1 MAMRDTVYDIKLLQ
15 ASVDPLDESEF
26 RILVDGKF
34 VKYLTID
41 AGLYN
46 ADDMCFG
53 PSLISIIPPLPT
65 GDWNTGRISR
75 NGSDGQ
81 PHFSE
86 VTKVQLPSISHLWHP
101 LQIDHLDLCMGQQ
114 LRSNVYEATTPHFD
128 LPIVVKF
135 ARFPFEIPYLN
146 SETSAYQ
153 WIQSHQ
159 IGPQFLAH
167 LTEEG
172 RVIGFAMERIIN
184 FRHARPDDLA
194 LCQQALSK
202 LHHLSI
208 KHGDINKHNFL
219 IHDDRATLID
229 FDSALQCDNMK
240 VLEEE
245 FRRLE
250 KELSDTSGRGGQV
263 VVTCEQVHGGWSPK

>member
-1 MAMRDTVYDIKLLQ
+1 MGDTVNDFKLL
-15 ASVDPLDESEF
+15 SSCIDPLDEVENEF

-41 AGLYN
+41 PKLYSD
-46 ADDMCFG
+46 DDMYFG
-53 PSLISIIPPLPT
+53 PTLNSIIPLLPP

-75 NGSDGQ
+75 NCADGH

-86 VTKVQLPSISHLWHP
+86 VKKVELPRVTHLWHP
-101 LQIDHLDLCMGQQ
+101 VHIDYLDLHMGQS
-114 LRSNVYEATTPHFD
+114 LRPNVFEATAPQFD
-128 LPIVVKF
+128 LPFVVKF
-135 ARFPFEIPYLN
+135 AAFPYETQYLD

-153 WIQSHQ
+153 WLQNHQ
-159 IGPQFLAH
+159 IGPQFLGH
-167 LTEEG
+167 LTEGG
-172 RVIGFAMERIIN
+172 RVIGFAIERISN
-184 FRHARPDDLA
+184 CRHAMPGDLA

-202 LHHLSI
+202 LHRLNI

-229 FDSALQCDNMK
+229 FENALQCNDAD

-245 FRRLE
+245 FQRLE
-250 KELSDTSGRGGQV
+250 KELSDKSGKGGKYVEGTSP
-263 VVTCEQVHGGWSPK
+263 E

>member
-1 MAMRDTVYDIKLLQ
+1 MGDTVCDIKVLYV
-15 ASVDPLDESEF
+15 SVDPLDESHF

-41 AGLYN
+41 ANLYSV
-46 ADDMCFG
+46 DDMCFE
-53 PSLISIIPPLPT
+53 PSLISILPPLPP

-75 NGSDGQ
+75 NCTNGL

-86 VTKVQLPSISHLWHP
+86 VTKVELPSISHIWHP
-101 LQIDHLDLCMGQQ
+101 LQIDHLSLHMGRQ
-114 LRSNVYEATTPHFD
+114 LRSNVYEASTPQFD

-135 ARFPFEIPYLN
+135 AQLPYEIPYLE

-153 WIQSHQ
+153 WIQNHQ
-159 IGPQFLAH
+159 ISPRFLGH

-172 RVIGFAMERIIN
+172 RVIGFAMERITSA
-184 FRHARPDDLA
+184 RHAEPEDLA
-194 LCQQALSK
+194 LCEQALLT
-202 LHHLSI
+202 LHRLNI

-229 FDSALQCDNMK
+229 FATAVQCNDAK

-250 KELSDTSGRGGQV
+250 KELTDTSGRGGCV
-263 VVTCEQVHGGWSPK
+263 IVESSSEKSDTSG

>member
-1 MAMRDTVYDIKLLQ
+1 MGDTVRHIKLLNYE
-15 ASVDPLDESEF
+15 VDPSGEGEF

-34 VKYLTID
+34 VKYLSID

-46 ADDMCFG
+46 VDDLSFAPIFVSM
-53 PSLISIIPPLPT
+53 IPPLPP

-75 NGSDGQ
+75 NDADGE

-86 VTKVQLPSISHLWHP
+86 VKKAQLPSVSRLWHP
-101 LQIDHLDLCMGQQ
+101 LQIDYLELRMGES
-114 LRSNVYEATTPHFD
+114 LRSNIYEATTPHFD
-128 LPIVVKF
+128 QPIVVKF
-135 ARFPFEIPYLN
+135 ARFPFEIPYLD

-153 WIQSHQ
+153 WIQNHQ

-172 RVIGFAMERIIN
+172 RVIGFVMEHIIN
-184 FRHARPDDLA
+184 CRHAGPDDLA

-202 LHHLSI
+202 LHQLSI
-208 KHGDINKHNFL
+208 KHGDINKLNFL
-219 IHDDRATLID
+219 IHDGRATLID
-229 FDSALQCDNMK
+229 FESALQCDNAK

-245 FRRLE
+245 FRGLE
-250 KELSDTSGRGGQV
+250 KELSDTSWRGSKSKRRGG
-263 VVTCEQVHGGWSPK
+263 GGRD

>member
-1 MAMRDTVYDIKLLQ
+1 MGDTVYDIKLLQ
-15 ASVDPLDESEF
+15 SSINPLDKSKF
-26 RILVDGKF
+26 HILVDGKF

-46 ADDMCFG
+46 ANDMCFT
-53 PSLISIIPPLPT
+53 PSLISIIPPLPP

-75 NGSDGQ
+75 NGTDGQ
-81 PHFSE
+81 PHFSK

-101 LQIDHLDLCMGQQ
+101 LQIDHLELCMGRK

-128 LPIVVKF
+128 LPIIVKF

-146 SETSAYQ
+146 SETFVYQ
-153 WIQSHQ
+153 WIQNHQ
-159 IGPQFLAH
+159 IGPQFLVH

-172 RVIGFAMERIIN
+172 RVIGFMMERIIN
-184 FRHARPDDLA
+184 CWHARSDDLA
-194 LCQQALSK
+194 LCQQALLK
-202 LHHLSI
+202 LHQLSI
-208 KHGDINKHNFL
+208 KHSDINKHNFL
-219 IHDDRATLID
+219 IHDDQAMLID
-229 FDSALQCDNMK
+229 FDGALQCDNAK

-245 FRRLE
+245 FQGLE

-263 VVTCEQVHGGWSPK
+263 VMTCEQ

>member
-1 MAMRDTVYDIKLLQ
+1 MGDTVNDFKLLQ
-15 ASVDPLDESEF
+15 ASVDPDEGESDF

-41 AGLYN
+41 PKLYS
-46 ADDMCFG
+46 ADDMCFE
-53 PSLISIIPPLPT
+53 PTLNCIIPPLPP
-65 GDWNTGRISR
+65 GDWNTGRISL
-75 NGSDGQ
+75 NCADGR

-86 VTKVQLPSISHLWHP
+86 VKKVELPGVTHLWHP
-101 LQIDHLDLCMGQQ
+101 LRIDHLDLHMG
-114 LRSNVYEATTPHFD
+114 REFMPNVYEATTPQFD
-128 LPIVVKF
+128 LPILVKF
-135 ARFPFEIPYLN
+135 ATFPYEIHYLD

-153 WIQSHQ
+153 WLQNHQ
-159 IGPQFLAH
+159 IGPQFLGH

-172 RVIGFAMERIIN
+172 RVIGFAMERITN
-184 FRHARPDDLA
+184 FRHATPDDLA

-202 LHHLSI
+202 LHRLNI

-229 FDSALQCDNMK
+229 FESALQCNNAE

-245 FRRLE
+245 FRGLE
-250 KELSDTSGRGGQV
+250 KELSDMSGRGGRTV
-263 VVTCEQVHGGWSPK
+263 RESGAE

>member
-1 MAMRDTVYDIKLLQ
+1 MLRAHHKLHH
-15 ASVDPLDESEF
+15 
-26 RILVDGKF
+26 
-34 VKYLTID
+34 T
-41 AGLYN
+41 
-46 ADDMCFG
+46 
-53 PSLISIIPPLPT
+53 PPLPP

-75 NGSDGQ
+75 NCADGR

-86 VTKVQLPSISHLWHP
+86 VKKVELPGVTHLWHP
-101 LQIDHLDLCMGQQ
+101 VQIDHLDLHMGQS
-114 LRSNVYEATTPHFD
+114 LRSNVYEATTPQFD
-128 LPIVVKF
+128 LPFIVKF
-135 ARFPFEIPYLN
+135 ARFPYEIQYID

-153 WIQSHQ
+153 WIQNHQ
-159 IGPQFLAH
+159 VGPQFLGH

-172 RVIGFAMERIIN
+172 RVIGFAIEHITDC
-184 FRHARPDDLA
+184 RHAMPDDLS

-202 LHHLSI
+202 LHWLNI

-229 FDSALQCDNMK
+229 FECALQCNDAE

-250 KELSDTSGRGGQV
+250 KELSDKSGKGGKWVEGTSPDSRV
-263 VVTCEQVHGGWSPK
+263 L

>member
-1 MAMRDTVYDIKLLQ
+1 MGDTAYDIKVLQ
-15 ASVDPLDESEF
+15 VSVDPLDESHF

-41 AGLYN
+41 AKLYSV
-46 ADDMCFG
+46 DDMCFE
-53 PSLISIIPPLPT
+53 PSLISILPPLPP

-75 NGSDGQ
+75 NHVDGQ

-86 VTKVQLPSISHLWHP
+86 VTKVDLPAISHIWHP
-101 LQIDHLDLCMGQQ
+101 LQIDHLDLQMGHE
-114 LRSNVYEATTPHFD
+114 LRSNIYEASTPQFD

-135 ARFPFEIPYLN
+135 ARFPFEMPYLD

-153 WIQSHQ
+153 WIQNHQ
-159 IGPQFLAH
+159 IGPRFLGH

-172 RVIGFAMERIIN
+172 RVIGFAMERITSC
-184 FRHARPDDLA
+184 RHATPEDLA

-202 LHHLSI
+202 LHRLSI

-219 IHDDRATLID
+219 IHNDRATLID
-229 FDSALQCDNMK
+229 FEAAVQCNDAK

-245 FRRLE
+245 FRGLE
-250 KELSDTSGRGGQV
+250 KELSDMSGRGGCRV
-263 VVTCEQVHGGWSPK
+263 IESSSEK

>member
-1 MAMRDTVYDIKLLQ
+1 MGDTVYDIEVLQ
-15 ASVDPLDESEF
+15 CSVDPSDESEF
-26 RILVDGKF
+26 RILIDGKF

-41 AGLYN
+41 GGLYN
-46 ADDMCFG
+46 VDDMCFA
-53 PSLISIIPPLPT
+53 PSLISIIPPLPP

-75 NGSDGQ
+75 NGADGQ
-81 PHFSE
+81 PHFAE
-86 VTKVQLPSISHLWHP
+86 VTKVQLPGISPLWHP
-101 LQIDHLDLCMGQQ
+101 LRIDHLELCMGRK

-153 WIQSHQ
+153 WIQNHQ

-184 FRHARPDDLA
+184 CRHARPDDLA

-202 LHHLSI
+202 LHRLSI

-229 FDSALQCDNMK
+229 FDAALRCDNAK

-245 FRRLE
+245 FRGLE
-250 KELSDTSGRGGQV
+250 KELSDTSGRGGRV
-263 VVTCEQVHGGWSPK
+263 VVTCEQ

>member
-1 MAMRDTVYDIKLLQ
+1 MGDTVYDIKLLQ
-15 ASVDPLDESEF
+15 ASVDPLDESHF

-41 AGLYN
+41 AELYS
-46 ADDMCFG
+46 ADDMCFE
-53 PSLISIIPPLPT
+53 PSLISILPPLPP

-75 NGSDGQ
+75 NCADGR

-86 VTKVQLPSISHLWHP
+86 VTKVELPCISHLWHP
-101 LQIDHLDLCMGQQ
+101 LQIDHLDLHMGRK
-114 LRSNVYEATTPHFD
+114 LRSNVYEASTPQFD

-135 ARFPFEIPYLN
+135 ARFPWEIPYLD

-153 WIQSHQ
+153 WIQNHQ
-159 IGPQFLAH
+159 IGPQFLGH

-172 RVIGFAMERIIN
+172 RVIGFVMERITS
-184 FRHARPDDLA
+184 FRHATPEDLA

-202 LHHLSI
+202 LHRLSI

-219 IHDDRATLID
+219 IHDNRATLID
-229 FDSALQCDNMK
+229 FDSALRCNNAKM
-240 VLEEE
+240 LEEE
-245 FRRLE
+245 FRGLE
-250 KELSDTSGRGGQV
+250 KELSDMSGRGGRV
-263 VVTCEQVHGGWSPK
+263 VESSSGYV

>member
-1 MAMRDTVYDIKLLQ
+1 MGDTVNNIKLIGCE
-15 ASVDPLDESEF
+15 ADPLYESQF

-41 AGLYN
+41 TGLY
-46 ADDMCFG
+46 DVVEMCFE
-53 PSLISIIPPLPT
+53 PSFISTIPPLPS
-65 GDWNTGRISR
+65 GDWNTGHISR
-75 NGSDGQ
+75 NDADGQ
-81 PHFSE
+81 PHFSK
-86 VTKVQLPSISHLWHP
+86 VTKDQLPGISHLWHP
-101 LQIDHLDLCMGQQ
+101 RQIDHLDLCMGR
-114 LRSNVYEATTPHFD
+114 LLKINVYEATTPHFD

-135 ARFPFEIPYLN
+135 AVFPYEIPYLR

-153 WIQSHQ
+153 WIENHQ
-159 IGPQFLAH
+159 IGPRFLAH

-172 RVIGFAMERIIN
+172 RVIGFVMERIIN
-184 FRHARPDDLA
+184 FRHAEPDDLA

-202 LHHLSI
+202 LHRLNI

-229 FDSALQCDNMK
+229 FSEALQCDNAK

-245 FRRLE
+245 FRGLE
-250 KELSDTSGRGGQV
+250 KELSDTSGRGGRV
-263 VVTCEQVHGGWSPK
+263 VVQP